1 MWIVQL
7 SHDNGGDLTAVI
19 ALGAVLR
26 ASKTEKKRFVRIGA
40 RTLLLNLADTA
51 RLELHLDKAGKV
63 EMGPSVRI
71 IAGEKHFV
79 VPATFEQSLFEVWT
93 HFV

>member
-7 SHDNGGDLTAVI
+7 SHDNGGDLATVI
-19 ALGAVLR
+19 TLGAVLR
-26 ASKTEKKRFVRIGA
+26 TPETEKKRFVRIRA

-51 RLELHLDKAGKV
+51 RLEPHLDKPGKV
-63 EMGPSVRI
+63 EMGPFVRI

-79 VPATFEQSLFEVWT
+79 VHATFKQGLFEVWT

>member
-7 SHDNGGDLTAVI
+7 SHDDGGDLTAVI

-26 ASKTEKKRFVRIGA
+26 TPKTEKKRFVRIGA

-51 RLELHLDKAGKV
+51 RLESHLDKAGKV
-63 EMGPSVRI
+63 EMRPFVRFI
-71 IAGEKHFV
+71 SGKKHFV
-79 VPATFEQSLFEVWT
+79 ARATFEQGLFEVWP